1 MRGGRFDSQASLFG
15 DEGQGRI
22 MQATVGV
29 AGCGALRV
37 TLVTVLAE
45 AGVSRFVLADQ
56 DYPEITDLNTQ
67 FIYAM
72 SDPRP
77 KAQRAAQWI
86 TAVNPLAELEV
97 HAERID
103 EGTKTMF
110 DCCDIIADCLCDPKA
125 SAVLSDYA
133 AERGKTVVYADVCG
147 FKGRVAVS
155 APGSSSIGEIVGKA
169 EPYAEPRS
177 NVGAAA
183 SAIASIQ
190 ALEILKAISGAG
202 SANAGR
208 LVEFDLESMKSS
220 IVGRGFRNPG
230 TGRGRFASP
239 YLTPS

>member
-1 MRGGRFDSQASLFG
+1 MRGGRFDSQMPLFG

-29 AGCGALRV
+29 AGCGTLGV

-72 SDPRP
+72 ADPRP
-77 KAQRAAQWI
+77 KAQIAAQWI

-97 HAERID
+97 HAERFD
-103 EGTKTMF
+103 EGTKSMF
-110 DCCDIIADCLCDPKA
+110 DCCDVIADCLCDPKA
-125 SAVLSDYA
+125 SAMLSDYA
-133 AERGKTVVYADVCG
+133 AERGKAVVYADVCG
-147 FKGRVAVS
+147 FEGRVAVS
-155 APGSSSIGEIVGKA
+155 VPGSPGVGEMLEKVD
-169 EPYAEPRS
+169 PYAEPRP

-190 ALEILKAISGAG
+190 ASEILRMVSGTG
-202 SANAGR
+202 PVNAGR
-208 LVEFDLESMKSS
+208 LVEFDLASLTSR
-220 IVGRGFRNPG
+220 IVGRE
-230 TGRGRFASP
+230 A
-239 YLTPS
+239 